1 MSLSEESEMSK
12 QRDHNGSPCRKTHPA
27 KNHVQFLRD
36 EHDRVIADCDVYHPD
51 SKHADYRNGPGYIS
65 IHFPGPWGDGVT
77 ELEEV
82 YVQHSYQLGVLLHHS
97 LFTLFS
103 EDSDNYLKSNEYAR
117 VPNPFTWWEGPNS
130 YEEEKQWEWSMQ
142 EIQYAER
149 VPNGSQLHPRNK
161 KSAWESDLDAS
172 WHLITDK
179 LRSDNYVAS
188 RKSSFLVDRKYESSD
203 VHETLENSWAGNQI
217 SFGGGDPQFAAEALE
232 KFRKTAHEAMILTLQ
247 DSLVTQLSAL
257 RSSFI
262 SSLASTLMRNSPHL
276 IPSDVS
282 FRWGELRDVPDHDE
296 LIDIAIRKHMN
307 SKFLRNGL
315 TGELAWLKSVSN
327 DELSID
333 DHTMGRIR
341 ETAEL
346 RNAIAHSSSKVTS
359 STQIRVPW
367 LDLEEGS
374 RIEIPANMLR
384 CLIRSHVNF
393 FSQVAMIVSQ
403 TFETKFMSDFLT
415 VSCDCDDSYSPQ
427 ITGQ

>member
-1 MSLSEESEMSK
+1 
-12 QRDHNGSPCRKTHPA
+12 
-27 KNHVQFLRD
+27 
-36 EHDRVIADCDVYHPD
+36 
-51 SKHADYRNGPGYIS
+51 
-65 IHFPGPWGDGVT
+65 
-77 ELEEV
+77 
-82 YVQHSYQLGVLLHHS
+82 
-97 LFTLFS
+97 
-103 EDSDNYLKSNEYAR
+103 
-117 VPNPFTWWEGPNS
+117 
-130 YEEEKQWEWSMQ
+130 
-142 EIQYAER
+142 
-149 VPNGSQLHPRNK
+149 
-161 KSAWESDLDAS
+161 
-172 WHLITDK
+172 
-179 LRSDNYVAS
+179 
-188 RKSSFLVDRKYESSD
+188 
-203 VHETLENSWAGNQI
+203 
-217 SFGGGDPQFAAEALE
+217 
-232 KFRKTAHEAMILTLQ
+232 MILTLQ

-341 ETAEL
+341 ENAEL